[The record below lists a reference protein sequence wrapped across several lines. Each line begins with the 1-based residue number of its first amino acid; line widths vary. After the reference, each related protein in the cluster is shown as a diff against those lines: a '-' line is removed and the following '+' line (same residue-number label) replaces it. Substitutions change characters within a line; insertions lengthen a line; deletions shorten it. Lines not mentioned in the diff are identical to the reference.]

1 MGGAHH
7 AADDVAGGAAGIGD
21 IIGGIKGGALS
32 LVNLV
37 TYYKMKDRAGVVGRT
52 GLSAA
57 IRAVRERAPDV
68 RLHLIGHSFGGR
80 VVTSAIAGA
89 TEADRST
96 VDSLSLLQAA
106 FSHHAFSG
114 RYGDGKQGFF
124 RRVVSDTCVRGP
136 TIVTHTRN
144 DRAVGLAYALA
155 SRMAGQDASAIGDR
169 DDPYGG
175 LGSNGARDTTEA
187 VDGPALAAGGTEYSP
202 AIGSCRIHN
211 LLADRFVSG
220 HSDIAN
226 DAVAYAI
233 LNAVAAT

>member
-1 MGGAHH
+1 
-7 AADDVAGGAAGIGD
+7 
-21 IIGGIKGGALS
+21 
-32 LVNLV
+32 
-37 TYYKMKDRAGVVGRT
+37 
-52 GLSAA
+52 
-57 IRAVRERAPDV
+57 
-68 RLHLIGHSFGGR
+68 
-80 VVTSAIAGA
+80 
-89 TEADRST
+89 

-114 RYGDGKQGFF
+114 KYGDGKQGFF

-136 TIVTHTRN
+136 TIITHTRN

-175 LGSNGARDTTEA
+175 LGSNGARDTAEA
-187 VDGPALAAGGTEYSP
+187 VDAPALAAGGAGTHYSP
-202 AIGSCRIHN
+202 AIGSSRIHN
-211 LLADRFVSG
+211 LLAARFVSG